1 MVNFLQLTDLPMP
14 KCTNTRLSKQICLT
28 LTRKVFHVFA
38 GTEMKEILQKAVE
51 LARAGYWDAAIDL
64 IESAIAMLETK

>member
-1 MVNFLQLTDLPMP
+1 M
-14 KCTNTRLSKQICLT
+14 TR
-28 LTRKVFHVFA
+28 RVFHVFA